1 MDLGDWM
8 AERSTD
14 KPKPA
19 KRAAP
24 SAKRKAVEVPPAIVP
39 ALPAIVTPPEPEPEP
54 ALTGPV
60 VPRLYLLHPLL
71 IGPLPAWDAAFE
83 RAAAL
88 GFSGVLIPPPFA
100 TGGSGHLYQ
109 IGDPDAPHPA
119 LEATGD
125 STAALEALAAKA
137 RAHGLDLY
145 CDLVLDRV
153 AADGRLAREQPGWFA
168 PLAPLATPDPRLD
181 PPDWDTLRARWD
193 EPDVVA
199 GLGAWWEERLRR
211 FVAAGV
217 AGFRCDAPG
226 RVPGRVWRRLTAA
239 IPEARFLAWTIGLP
253 AEALPDL
260 AEAGFAASFD
270 SLAWWDLREGWLVE
284 EAVRLAAVAP
294 AIATVEAPF
303 GPRLAA
309 RDPDPAMAERA
320 ALRHLHLAAGIGAG
334 LLVPM
339 GFEYGARRPLHPAR
353 GRPGDWDWMVQHAPF
368 DLSKAV
374 RTTNAML
381 ANSPL
386 APADLRPLAGPGA
399 PAAALL
405 RAEGPDIR
413 TARRATLVLANP
425 DLHRPASVTATALL
439 PATGGV
445 FTRFTPCLPDDGP
458 GLEPGGTLLLQPGEV
473 RILEAI
479 PPRPI
484 RPAGEPAAEAAARA
498 PRLGIEKIEPVVD
511 DGRFPVKRSVG
522 EVIEVR
528 CDVVCDGHDKL
539 SAALL
544 WRAADEDTWR
554 EARLRPLGNDRWAAS
569 FPLER
574 MGRYLFAVEA
584 WRDAFATFTDE
595 LQKKHGAGVPVAL
608 ELEEGRLLVEAAGGR
623 AGGAVAELA
632 ARLAGAGEG
641 ERLALLLA
649 PETAALMAE
658 ADDRPFRI
666 RSAEIPVEAERTGAR
681 FASWYELF
689 PRSQSGDPSRHG
701 TFADVIRQL
710 PRIRGM
716 GFDVL
721 YFPPIHPIGRKNR
734 KGRNN
739 TLTPAPDDPG
749 SPYAIGSE
757 DGGHDA
763 LHPELGTLED
773 FRRLV
778 KAAAGYGLELALDFA
793 IQCSPDHP
801 WLREHK
807 EWFDWRPD
815 GSLRYAENPPKKY
828 EDIVNVDFYNEGS
841 VPSLWIALRDVV
853 RFWCD
858 QGVRLF
864 RVDNPHTKPFPF
876 WEWLIADIRARH
888 PDAVFLAEAFTRPKV
903 MYRLAKLG
911 FGQSYTYFTW
921 RNEKREITEYL
932 EELTTTAPKDFFRPH
947 FFVNTPD
954 INPLFLQGSGRPGFL
969 IRAALATTLSG
980 LWGMVQGYE
989 FCEAR
994 AMPGKEEYLDSEKYQ
1009 LRAWP
1014 ERAPGDIVDEVT
1026 RLNAIRRTNPALQTH
1041 LGVAFHNAFNDNIL
1055 WYRKATPERDNCILV
1070 AVSLDPHN
1078 VQQASVELPLWE
1090 WGLPDHAALEAE
1102 DLMRGHRFTWQGKMQ
1117 TIRLDP
1123 GELPFGI
1130 WRVRPAGGI

>member
-1 MDLGDWM
+1 M
-8 AERSTD
+8 AERRTD
-14 KPKPA
+14 KPKQA

-24 SAKRKAVEVPPAIVP
+24 AAKRKTVEAPAAIIP
-39 ALPAIVTPPEPEPEP
+39 ALPVIAPPEPDPEP
-54 ALTGPV
+54 APAGPA
-60 VPRLYLLHPLL
+60 VPRLYMLHPLL
-71 IGPLPAWDAAFE
+71 VGPLPAFDAAFE
-83 RAAAL
+83 RAASL
-88 GFSGVLIPPPFA
+88 GFSGVLLPPPFA
-100 TGGSGHLYQ
+100 PGGSGHLYQ
-109 IGDPDAPHPA
+109 IADPDSPHPA
-119 LEATGD
+119 LEAEGD
-125 STAALEALAAKA
+125 SSAALAVLAEKAK
-137 RAHGLDLY
+137 AHGLELY
-145 CDLVLDRV
+145 LDLVLDRV
-153 AADGRLAREQPGWFA
+153 AADGRLAREQADWFA
-168 PLAPLATPDPRLD
+168 PIVPSGTPDPRLD

-193 EPDVVA
+193 DPDVVA

-211 FVAAGV
+211 FAAAGV
-217 AGFRCDAPG
+217 SGFRCDAPA
-226 RVPGRVWRRLTAA
+226 RTPGRVWRRLTSAL
-239 IPEARFLAWTIGLP
+239 PEARFLAWTVGLP
-253 AEALPDL
+253 ADALPDL
-260 AEAGFAASFD
+260 TGVGFTATFD
-270 SLAWWDLREGWLVE
+270 SLAWWDLREDWLTE
-284 EAVRLAAVAP
+284 EAARLAAIAP

-320 ALRHLHLAAGIGAG
+320 ALRHLRLAAGIGAG

-339 GFEYGARRPLHPAR
+339 GFEYGARRPLDPAR
-353 GRPGDWDWMVQHAPF
+353 DRPGDWDWIVQHAPF
-368 DLSKAV
+368 DLSNAI
-374 RTTNAML
+374 RAANAML
-381 ANSPL
+381 ADRPL
-386 APADLRPLAGPGA
+386 AQADLRPLAGPGA
-399 PAAALL
+399 PATALL
-405 RAEGPDIR
+405 RAAGPDVR
-413 TARRATLVLANP
+413 TARRAALVLANP

-439 PATGGV
+439 PGTGGV
-445 FTRFTPCLPDDGP
+445 FTRFTPCVPAEGP
-458 GLEPGGTLLLQPGEV
+458 GLEPGGALLLQPGEV

-484 RPAGEPAAEAAARA
+484 RPAAEVAAEAGARM
-498 PRLGIEKIEPVVD
+498 PRLGIEAIEPVVD
-511 DGRFPVKRSVG
+511 GGRFPVKRTVG

-539 SAALL
+539 AAALL
-544 WRAADEDTWR
+544 WRAADEDTWC
-554 EARLRPLGNDRWAAS
+554 ETRLRPLGNDRWAAS

-574 MGRYLFAVEA
+574 MGRYSFAVEA

-595 LQKKHGAGVPVAL
+595 LQKKHNAGVPVSL
-608 ELEEGRLLVEAAGGR
+608 ELEEGRLLVEAAGQR

-632 ARLAGAGEG
+632 AKLKGAGEG

-649 PETAALMAE
+649 PETAALMAD
-658 ADDRPFRI
+658 ADDRPFRL

-689 PRSQSGDPSRHG
+689 PRSQSGDPVRHG
-701 TFADVIRQL
+701 TFDDVIRQL
-710 PRIRGM
+710 PRIRRM

-721 YFPPIHPIGRKNR
+721 YFPPIHPIGKKNR

-739 TLTPAPDDPG
+739 TLTPGPQDPG

-778 KAAAGYGLELALDFA
+778 REASAHGLELALDFA

-828 EDIVNVDFYNEGS
+828 EDIVNVDFYNEGA

-921 RNEKREITEYL
+921 RNEKQEIEEYL
-932 EELTTTAPKDFFRPH
+932 TELTTTAPKDFFRPH

-954 INPLFLQGSGRPGFL
+954 INPLFLQSSGRPGFL

-1009 LRAWP
+1009 LRTWP
-1014 ERAPGDIVDEVT
+1014 ERAPGDIVEEIT
-1026 RLNAIRRTNPALQTH
+1026 RLNAIRRANPALQTQMG
-1041 LGVAFHNAFNDNIL
+1041 LAFHNAFNDNVL
-1055 WYRKATPERDNCILV
+1055 WYRKATAERDNCILV
-1070 AVSLDPHN
+1070 AVSLDPHH

-1117 TIRLDP
+1117 QIRLDP

>member
-1 MDLGDWM
+1 M
-8 AERSTD
+8 
-14 KPKPA
+14 
-19 KRAAP
+19 
-24 SAKRKAVEVPPAIVP
+24 
-39 ALPAIVTPPEPEPEP
+39 
-54 ALTGPV
+54 
-60 VPRLYLLHPLL
+60 HPLL

-83 RAAAL
+83 RAAGL
-88 GFSGVLIPPPFA
+88 GFNGVLIPPPFA
-100 TGGSGHLYQ
+100 TGASGHVQQ
-109 IGDPDAPHPA
+109 IGDPDSPHPA
-119 LEATGD
+119 LEAQGD
-125 STAALEALAAKA
+125 STTALEALAAKA
-137 RAHGLDLY
+137 RAHSLDLY
-145 CDLVLDRV
+145 VDLVLDRV

-168 PLAPLATPDPRLD
+168 GDAPIGMPDPRLE
-181 PPDWDTLRARWD
+181 PPDRDTLRARWD
-193 EPDVVA
+193 DPDTVA

-211 FVAAGV
+211 FTAAGV
-217 AGFRCDAPG
+217 AGFRCEAPA
-226 RVPGRVWRRLTAA
+226 RVPGRVWRRLIAA
-239 IPEARFLAWTIGLP
+239 IPEARFLAWTVGLP
-253 AEALPDL
+253 AEAVSEL
-260 AEAGFAASFD
+260 AEAGFAATFD
-270 SLAWWDLREGWLVE
+270 SLAWWDLREGWLAE
-284 EAVRLAAVAP
+284 EATRLAAIAP

-320 ALRHLHLAAGIGAG
+320 ALRHLRLAAGIGAG

-339 GFEYGARRPLHPAR
+339 GFEYGARRPLDAAHD
-353 GRPGDWDWMVQHAPF
+353 RPGDWDWIMRHAPF
-368 DLSKAV
+368 DLSEAI
-374 RTTNAML
+374 RATNAMI
-381 ANSPL
+381 ASRPL

-405 RAEGPDIR
+405 RAAGPDVR
-413 TARRATLVLANP
+413 QAQRAALVLANP

-439 PATGGV
+439 PGTGGV
-445 FTRFTPCLPDDGP
+445 FTRFTASLPEDGP

-473 RILEAI
+473 RILDAI

-484 RPAGEPAAEAAARA
+484 RPAGEPSAEAGARA

-511 DGRFPVKRSVG
+511 EGRFPVKRTVG

-539 SAALL
+539 AAALL
-544 WRAADEDTWR
+544 WRAADEDTWH
-554 EARLRPLGNDRWAAS
+554 ETRLRPLGNDRWAAS

-574 MGRYLFAVEA
+574 MGRYVFAVEA

-595 LQKKHGAGVPVAL
+595 LQKKHNAGVPVSL

-632 ARLAGAGEG
+632 TRLAGAGEG

-649 PETAALMAE
+649 PETTVLMAE
-658 ADDRPFRI
+658 ADDRPFRL

-689 PRSQSGDPSRHG
+689 PRSQSGDPARHG
-701 TFADVIRQL
+701 TFDDVIRQL
-710 PRIRGM
+710 PRIRRM

-721 YFPPIHPIGRKNR
+721 YFPPIHPIGNKNR

-778 KAAAGYGLELALDFA
+778 KAAADHGLELALDFA

-828 EDIVNVDFYNEGS
+828 EDIVNVDFYNEGAI
-841 VPSLWIALRDVV
+841 PSLWIALRDVV

-921 RNEKREITEYL
+921 RNEKQEIEEYL
-932 EELTTTAPKDFFRPH
+932 TELTTTAPRDFFRPH

-954 INPLFLQGSGRPGFL
+954 INPLFLQSSGRAGFL

-1014 ERAPGDIVDEVT
+1014 ERAPGDIVDEIT
-1026 RLNAIRRTNPALQTH
+1026 RLNAIRRGNPALQTQ

>member
-1 MDLGDWM
+1 
-8 AERSTD
+8 
-14 KPKPA
+14 
-19 KRAAP
+19 
-24 SAKRKAVEVPPAIVP
+24 
-39 ALPAIVTPPEPEPEP
+39 
-54 ALTGPV
+54 
-60 VPRLYLLHPLL
+60 
-71 IGPLPAWDAAFE
+71 
-83 RAAAL
+83 
-88 GFSGVLIPPPFA
+88 
-100 TGGSGHLYQ
+100 
-109 IGDPDAPHPA
+109 
-119 LEATGD
+119 
-125 STAALEALAAKA
+125 
-137 RAHGLDLY
+137 
-145 CDLVLDRV
+145 
-153 AADGRLAREQPGWFA
+153 
-168 PLAPLATPDPRLD
+168 
-181 PPDWDTLRARWD
+181 
-193 EPDVVA
+193 
-199 GLGAWWEERLRR
+199 
-211 FVAAGV
+211 
-217 AGFRCDAPG
+217 
-226 RVPGRVWRRLTAA
+226 
-239 IPEARFLAWTIGLP
+239 
-253 AEALPDL
+253 
-260 AEAGFAASFD
+260 
-270 SLAWWDLREGWLVE
+270 
-284 EAVRLAAVAP
+284 
-294 AIATVEAPF
+294 
-303 GPRLAA
+303 
-309 RDPDPAMAERA
+309 
-320 ALRHLHLAAGIGAG
+320 
-334 LLVPM
+334 
-339 GFEYGARRPLHPAR
+339 
-353 GRPGDWDWMVQHAPF
+353 
-368 DLSKAV
+368 
-374 RTTNAML
+374 
-381 ANSPL
+381 
-386 APADLRPLAGPGA
+386 
-399 PAAALL
+399 
-405 RAEGPDIR
+405 
-413 TARRATLVLANP
+413 
-425 DLHRPASVTATALL
+425 
-439 PATGGV
+439 
-445 FTRFTPCLPDDGP
+445 
-458 GLEPGGTLLLQPGEV
+458 
-473 RILEAI
+473 
-479 PPRPI
+479 
-484 RPAGEPAAEAAARA
+484 
-498 PRLGIEKIEPVVD
+498 
-511 DGRFPVKRSVG
+511 
-522 EVIEVR
+522 
-528 CDVVCDGHDKL
+528 
-539 SAALL
+539 
-544 WRAADEDTWR
+544 
-554 EARLRPLGNDRWAAS
+554 
-569 FPLER
+569 
-574 MGRYLFAVEA
+574 MGRYVFAVEA

-595 LQKKHGAGVPVAL
+595 LQKKHNAGVPVTL

-649 PETAALMAE
+649 PETATLMAE

-666 RSAEIPVEAERTGAR
+666 RSAEIPLEAERTGAR

-689 PRSQSGDPSRHG
+689 PRSQSGDPTRHG
-701 TFADVIRQL
+701 TFDDVIRQL
-710 PRIRGM
+710 PRIRRM

-721 YFPPIHPIGRKNR
+721 YFPPIHPIGQKNR

-757 DGGHDA
+757 AGGHDA

-778 KAAAGYGLELALDFA
+778 QAASEHGLELALDFA

-828 EDIVNVDFYNEGS
+828 EDIVNVDFYNEGA

-853 RFWCD
+853 RFWCE

-876 WEWLIADIRARH
+876 WEWLIADIRARY
-888 PDAVFLAEAFTRPKV
+888 PDSVFLAEAFTRPKV

-911 FGQSYTYFTW
+911 FSQSYTYFTW

-932 EELTTTAPKDFFRPH
+932 EELTTTAPRDFFRPH

-1014 ERAPGDIVDEVT
+1014 DRAPGDIVDEVT
-1026 RLNAIRRTNPALQTH
+1026 RLNAIRRANPALQTQ
-1041 LGVAFHNAFNDNIL
+1041 LGLAFHNAFNDNIL
-1055 WYRKATPERDNCILV
+1055 WYRKATPARDNCILV

-1090 WGLPDHAALEAE
+1090 WGLPDHASLEAE